1 METKDKKIT
10 DILTTDNYLML
21 TQVWSSLGE
30 MIHVLRRRKGWSQE
44 ELAKKAGVSASY
56 ISKLER
62 NDADP
67 SLDTLGTVVG
77 ALGYSICYSLIES
90 PVQTPAEQVIE
101 ETMAAAGKEMAP
113 A

>member
-1 METKDKKIT
+1 MVMNNNIARP
-10 DILTTDNYLML
+10 

-44 ELAKKAGVSASY
+44 ELAEKAGVSASY

-62 NDADP
+62 DDADP

-77 ALGYSICYSLIES
+77 ALGYSICYSLKES

-113 A
+113 V

>member
-1 METKDKKIT
+1 MVVNNHIARP
-10 DILTTDNYLML
+10 

>member
-1 METKDKKIT
+1 MVV
-10 DILTTDNYLML
+10 NNHVSH
-21 TQVWSSLGE
+21 QPVVWNSLGE

-44 ELAKKAGVSASY
+44 ELAEKAGVSASY

-67 SLDTLGTVVG
+67 SLDTLGAVAE
-77 ALGYSICYSLIES
+77 ALGYSICYSLKEM
-90 PVQTPAEQVIE
+90 PAKEPAELVAEAIV
-101 ETMAAAGKEMAP
+101 ASGKEMEP